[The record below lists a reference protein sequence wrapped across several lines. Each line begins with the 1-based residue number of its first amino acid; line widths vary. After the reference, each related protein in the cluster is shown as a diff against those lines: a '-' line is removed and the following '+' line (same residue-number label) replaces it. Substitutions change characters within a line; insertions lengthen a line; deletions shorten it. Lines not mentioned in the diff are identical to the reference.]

1 MLACLIVIVSSI
13 FAFVGYKKGFYVMF
27 ATLFNLMFAIFIS
40 VLSTRFLLN
49 CLQGFEH
56 SGYYAAGSIISI
68 FVLIFGL
75 LQTLAWIFFFRYRE
89 DYFPVLFDK
98 VGSVILGFLC
108 GYVLCVL
115 LILALC
121 VTPCSKE
128 GKVNWLCDH
137 EKMQRQGKT
146 GVVKVCKFLAE
157 YSLQCFIGD
166 KAEQEIDFLLKLDKT
181 VEEKKE
187 DSSLL
192 LPEDRLS
199 EEIE

>member
-1 MLACLIVIVSSI
+1 MLAWLIIIVSLI
-13 FAFVGYKKGFYVMF
+13 FAFVGFKKGFYVMF

-40 VLSTRFLLN
+40 VLSTRFLLK
-49 CLQGFEH
+49 CSPGFEH
-56 SGYYAAGSIISI
+56 SGYYAAGSILLM
-68 FVLIFGL
+68 FALIFGL
-75 LQTLAWIFFFRYRE
+75 LQTFAWIFFFRHRE

>member
-49 CLQGFEH
+49 CLQGFGH
-56 SGYYAAGSIISI
+56 SGCYAAGSIISI

-137 EKMQRQGKT
+137 EKMQRRGKT

-166 KAEQEIDFLLKLDKT
+166 KAEQEIDFLLKLDKS